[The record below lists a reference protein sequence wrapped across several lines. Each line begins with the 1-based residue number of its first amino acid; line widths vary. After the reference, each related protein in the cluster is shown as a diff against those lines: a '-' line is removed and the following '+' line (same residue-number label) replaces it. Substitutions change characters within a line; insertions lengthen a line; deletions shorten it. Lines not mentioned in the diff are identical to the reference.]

1 MSAAMRHA
9 SFASRHLLA
18 ACSAACMALALTA
31 CTTLPSAQAP
41 TLAPAPSPADACKA
55 LVESLAAAV
64 PVGQSLAELQARGL
78 RVKTPLSFPPGS
90 VPRPVQSSGAVVQML
105 IQADGGVTPGSPK
118 TLKSVGEPQIATA
131 MEAAALSMRFDF
143 DDVSKF
149 AAPIPYVATFAVC
162 IRS

>member
-1 MSAAMRHA
+1 MSAVTRYA
-9 SFASRHLLA
+9 SFASRHLLT
-18 ACSAACMALALTA
+18 ACSAVCVALAMTA
-31 CTTLPSAQAP
+31 CTTPPPAAAP
-41 TLAPAPSPADACKA
+41 APAPSPADACKA
-55 LVESLAAAV
+55 LVESLTAAI

-90 VPRPVQSSGAVVQML
+90 VPRPVQSSGAAVQML
-105 IQADGGVTPGSPK
+105 IQADGGVTPGSQK

-149 AAPIPYVATFAVC
+149 AAPVPYVATFAVC